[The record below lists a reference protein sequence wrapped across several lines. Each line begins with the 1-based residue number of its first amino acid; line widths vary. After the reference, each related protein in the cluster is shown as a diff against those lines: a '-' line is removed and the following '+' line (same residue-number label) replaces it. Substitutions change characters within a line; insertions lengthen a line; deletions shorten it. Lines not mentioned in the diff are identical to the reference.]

1 MKGVGAMWKA
11 IAISGLHW
19 GVAYFLFAIIAL
31 VFLLPAA
38 STRLLLRRMGA
49 RLKGAR
55 PS

>member
-1 MKGVGAMWKA
+1 MWKA

-38 STRLLLRRMGA
+38 FKRLLWRRMGT
-49 RLKGAR
+49 RLKGSP